1 MHTFSKHNTVH
12 AITYMVLCYVLEKKN
27 VCTHCFSL
35 AFSSGPRLS
44 NNCSVKP
51 STLIF
56 IHPSMHLLS
65 LTQFKVAV
73 EPFPV
78 RSGVHPVLMQ
88 TGIVIY
94 SFHILTVKCVK
105 GHLRNIIQP
114 LPGSIRA
121 L

>member
-1 MHTFSKHNTVH
+1 MCVSGSLHFQQKAAESLLSMNFNTHRPLVKIKITSPEGFRHN
-12 AITYMVLCYVLEKKN
+12 
-27 VCTHCFSL
+27 
-35 AFSSGPRLS
+35 
-44 NNCSVKP
+44 
-51 STLIF
+51 
-56 IHPSMHLLS
+56 LLS

-114 LPGSIRA
+114 LPGSIRT